1 MALNVTKSKVARF
14 VVATVAVGVVAMSSA
29 SPVSAAKIGDTC
41 KQKDAYKIEKVGTSY
56 IRCEIVKG
64 TSLHSKDPKKAAKFA
79 WTKTTERQYLI
90 ANANKETIRIDGSS
104 TVYPLSA
111 VAAKYFENS
120 TKSVKKGDGAKV
132 TVGFSGTGGGF
143 EKFCRGETD
152 ISNASRAIKS
162 TEAAICQKAGIAYTE
177 ILIANDGLAV
187 VVNKS
192 NTWASCLTM
201 AELKKIWD
209 LNSSVSKW
217 SDVRAGFPDTAIK
230 LFGAGTD
237 SGTFD
242 SFTEMVNG
250 KAKQVRKDGVQTS
263 EDDNV
268 TVAGVSGDTGGMGY
282 FGLSYALE
290 NESKVKLV
298 QIEKTAG
305 SGCITPTN
313 ATVQAQQY
321 PLSRPLFTYAKNLSI
336 STKPA
341 VGAYIQFW
349 VDNLA
354 QISEDAIFVPLTKP
368 QMVTLM
374 KEMALVAKLPRVKK

>member
-64 TSLHSKDPKKAAKFA
+64 TSIHSKDKSKAAKFA
-79 WTKTTERQYLI
+79 WTKTTERQYII
-90 ANANKETIRIDGSS
+90 ANANKETVRIDGSS

-111 VAAKYFENS
+111 VAAKYFENAS
-120 TKSVKKGDGAKV
+120 KSVKKSDGAKV

-162 TEAAICQKAGIAYTE
+162 TEKAVCDKAGIAMTE

-209 LNSSVSKW
+209 LNSKVTKW
-217 SDVRAGFPDTAIK
+217 SDVRTGFPDTSIK

-268 TVAGVSGDTGGMGY
+268 TVSGVNGDTGAMGY
-282 FGLSYALE
+282 FGLSYAIE

-298 QIEKTAG
+298 QLDKGAG
-305 SGCITPTN
+305 CVTPSN

-321 PLSRPLFTYAKNLSI
+321 PLSRPLYTYVKNESI

-354 QISEDAIFVPLTKP
+354 QISEDAIFVPLTKE
-368 QMVTLM
+368 QQKLLSGGVA
-374 KEMALVAKLPRVKK
+374 KIAKLPRVTK

>member
-64 TSLHSKDPKKAAKFA
+64 TSIHSKDKSKAAKFA
-79 WTKTTERQYLI
+79 WTKTTERQYII
-90 ANANKETIRIDGSS
+90 ANANKETVRIDGSS

-111 VAAKYFENS
+111 VAAKYFENAS
-120 TKSVKKGDGAKV
+120 KSVKKSDGAKV

-162 TEAAICQKAGIAYTE
+162 TEKAVCDKAGIAMTE

-209 LNSSVSKW
+209 LNSKVSKW
-217 SDVRAGFPDTAIK
+217 SDVRAGFPDTSIK

-268 TVAGVSGDTGGMGY
+268 TVSGVNGDTGAMGY
-282 FGLSYALE
+282 FGLSYAIE

-298 QIEKTAG
+298 QLDKGAG
-305 SGCITPTN
+305 CVTPSN

-321 PLSRPLFTYAKNLSI
+321 PLSRPLFTYVKNESI
-336 STKPA
+336 TTKPA
-341 VGAYIQFW
+341 VGAYVQFW

-368 QMVTLM
+368 QMVTLA
-374 KEMALVAKLPRVKK
+374 KEMVAIAKLPRVKK

>member
-1 MALNVTKSKVARF
+1 MASNVTKSKVARF

-29 SPVSAAKIGDTC
+29 SPVSAAKIGDSC

-64 TSLHSKDPKKAAKFA
+64 TSLHSKDPKKTAKFA
-79 WTKTTERQYLI
+79 WTKTTERQYII

-111 VAAKYFENS
+111 VAAKYFENA

-162 TEAAICQKAGIAYTE
+162 TEAAICQAAGIAFTE

-187 VVNKS
+187 VVSKN

-201 AELKKIWD
+201 AEMKKIWD
-209 LNSSVSKW
+209 LNSKVTKW
-217 SDVRAGFPDTAIK
+217 SDVRAGFPETAIK

-290 NESKVKLV
+290 NVSKVKLV
-298 QIEKTAG
+298 QMDKGAG
-305 SGCITPTN
+305 CVTPSN

-321 PLSRPLFTYAKNLSI
+321 PLSRPLFTYVKNASI

-368 QMVTLM
+368 QMTTLA
-374 KEMALVAKLPRVKK
+374 KEMALIAKLPRVKK

>member
-14 VVATVAVGVVAMSSA
+14 VVATVAVGVVTMSSA

-79 WTKTTERQYLI
+79 WTKTNERQYLI

-132 TVGFSGTGGGF
+132 VVGFSGTGGGF

-162 TEAAICQKAGIAYTE
+162 TEAAICQKAGIEFTE

-192 NTWASCLTM
+192 NSWASCLTM
-201 AELKKIWD
+201 AEMKKIWNLD
-209 LNSSVSKW
+209 SKVTKW
-217 SDVRAGFPDTAIK
+217 SDVRAGFPETAIK

-298 QIEKTAG
+298 QMDKGT
-305 SGCITPTN
+305 GCVTPSN
-313 ATVQAQQY
+313 ETVQAQQY
-321 PLSRPLFTYAKNLSI
+321 PLSRPLFTYVKNLSI

-341 VGAYIQFW
+341 VSAYIQFW

-354 QISEDAIFVPLTKP
+354 QISEDAIFVPLTKE
-368 QMVTLM
+368 QQKLLAGGV
-374 KEMALVAKLPRVKK
+374 ANIAKLPRVKK

>member
-90 ANANKETIRIDGSS
+90 ANANKETIRVDGSS

-201 AELKKIWD
+201 AEMKKIWD
-209 LNSSVSKW
+209 LNSKVTKW

-298 QIEKTAG
+298 QMDKGAG
-305 SGCITPTN
+305 CVTPSNT
-313 ATVQAQQY
+313 TVQAQQY
-321 PLSRPLFTYAKNLSI
+321 PLSRPLFTYVKNASI

-374 KEMALVAKLPRVKK
+374 KEMALVAKLPKIKK

>member
-79 WTKTTERQYLI
+79 WTKTTERQYTI

-132 TVGFSGTGGGF
+132 VVGFSGTGGGF

-162 TEAAICQKAGIAYTE
+162 TEAAICQKAGIEFTE

-192 NTWASCLTM
+192 NSWASCLTL
-201 AELKKIWD
+201 AEMKKIWNLD
-209 LNSSVSKW
+209 SKVTKW

-298 QIEKTAG
+298 QMDKGT
-305 SGCITPTN
+305 GCVTPSN
-313 ATVQAQQY
+313 ETVQAQQY
-321 PLSRPLFTYAKNLSI
+321 PLSRPLFTYVKNLSI

-341 VGAYIQFW
+341 VSAYIQFW

-354 QISEDAIFVPLTKP
+354 QISEDAIFVPLTKE
-368 QMVTLM
+368 QQKLLAGGV
-374 KEMALVAKLPRVKK
+374 ANIAKLPRVKK

>member
-14 VVATVAVGVVAMSSA
+14 VVATLAVGVVAMSSA
-29 SPVSAAKIGDTC
+29 SPVSAAKVGDKCT
-41 KQKDAYKIEKVGTSY
+41 QKDAYKIEKVGTIY
-56 IRCEIVKG
+56 IRCQIVKG
-64 TSLHSKDPKKAAKFA
+64 TSLHATTAAKKAKFA
-79 WTKTTERQYLI
+79 WTRTIERQYKI
-90 ANANKETIRIDGSS
+90 ASANSETVRIDGSS

-111 VAAKYFENS
+111 VAAKYFENAS
-120 TKSVKKGDGAKV
+120 KSVNKKKGAKV
-132 TVGFSGTGGGF
+132 VVGFSGTGGGF
-143 EKFCRGETD
+143 EKFCRNETD

-162 TEAAICQKAGIAYTE
+162 TEAAVCKTAGVAYTE

-187 VVNKS
+187 VVSKA

-201 AELKKIWD
+201 AELKKIWNLD
-209 LNSSVSKW
+209 SKVTKW

-268 TVAGVSGDTGGMGY
+268 TVAGVSGDAGGMGY

-290 NESKVKLV
+290 NESKVSLV
-298 QIEKTAG
+298 QIDKGAG
-305 SGCITPTN
+305 CVTPSN
-313 ATVQAQQY
+313 ETVQAQQY
-321 PLSRPLFTYAKNLSI
+321 PLSRPLYTYVKNASLERI
-336 STKPA
+336 PA
-341 VGAYIQFW
+341 VAAYMQFW

-368 QMVTLM
+368 QMGILTKQMLAVT
-374 KEMALVAKLPRVKK
+374 KLARSK

>member
-64 TSLHSKDPKKAAKFA
+64 TSLHSADPKKAAKFA

-90 ANANKETIRIDGSS
+90 ANANKETIRVDGSS

-162 TEAAICQKAGIAYTE
+162 TEAAICQKAGIEFTE

-187 VVNKS
+187 VVNKD

-209 LNSSVSKW
+209 LNSKVSKW

-268 TVAGVSGDTGGMGY
+268 TVAGVSGDKGGMGY

-290 NESKVKLV
+290 NESKVKVV
-298 QIEKTAG
+298 QMDKGAG
-305 SGCITPTN
+305 CVTPSN

-321 PLSRPLFTYAKNLSI
+321 PLSRPLFTYVKNVSI

-341 VGAYIQFW
+341 VSAYLQFW

-354 QISEDAIFVPLTKP
+354 QISEDAIFVPLTTQQQKLLAGA
-368 QMVTLM
+368 VA
-374 KEMALVAKLPRVKK
+374 KIAKLPRVKK

>member
-64 TSLHSKDPKKAAKFA
+64 TSIHSKDKSKAAKFA
-79 WTKTTERQYLI
+79 WTKTTERQYII

-162 TEAAICQKAGIAYTE
+162 TEAAICQAAGIAYTE

-187 VVNKS
+187 VVNKN

-201 AELKKIWD
+201 AEMKKIWN
-209 LNSSVSKW
+209 LGSTVTKW
-217 SDVRAGFPDTAIK
+217 SDVRTGFPDTSIK

-298 QIEKTAG
+298 QIDKGAG
-305 SGCITPTN
+305 CVTPTN
-313 ATVQAQQY
+313 ATVQGQTY
-321 PLSRPLFTYAKNLSI
+321 PLGRPLFTYVKNASI

-374 KEMALVAKLPRVKK
+374 KEMALVAKLPKVKK

>member
-64 TSLHSKDPKKAAKFA
+64 TSIHSKDKSKAAKFA
-79 WTKTTERQYLI
+79 WTKTTERQYII
-90 ANANKETIRIDGSS
+90 ANANKETVRVDGSS

-162 TEAAICQKAGIAYTE
+162 TEAAICQKAGIEFTE

-201 AELKKIWD
+201 AELKKIWNLD
-209 LNSSVSKW
+209 SKVTKW

-230 LFGAGTD
+230 MFGAGTD

-268 TVAGVSGDTGGMGY
+268 TVAGVSGDTGSMGY

-298 QIEKTAG
+298 QIDKGT
-305 SGCITPTN
+305 GCVTPTN

-341 VGAYIQFW
+341 VSAYLQFW

-354 QISEDAIFVPLTKP
+354 QISEDAIFVPLTTEQQK
-368 QMVTLM
+368 LL
-374 KEMALVAKLPRVKK
+374 AGGVAKIANLPRVKK

>member
-1 MALNVTKSKVARF
+1 MTFNVSKSKVARF
-14 VVATVAVGVVAMSSA
+14 IVTTLAVGVVAVSSA

-64 TSLHSKDPKKAAKFA
+64 TSIHSKDKKKAAKFA
-79 WTKTTERQYLI
+79 WTKTTERQFLI
-90 ANANKETIRIDGSS
+90 ANANNETVRIDGSS

-120 TKSVKKGDGAKV
+120 AKSVKKGEAAKV

-162 TEAAICQKAGIAYTE
+162 TEAAVCKTAGIEFTE

-187 VVNKS
+187 VVNKD

-201 AELKKIWD
+201 TELKKIWN
-209 LNSSVSKW
+209 LGSTVTKW

-230 LFGAGTD
+230 MFGAGTD

-268 TVAGVSGDTGGMGY
+268 TVAGVSGDKGSMGY

-298 QIEKTAG
+298 QIDKGAG
-305 SGCITPTN
+305 CVTPTN
-313 ATVQAQQY
+313 ETVQGQTY
-321 PLSRPLFTYAKNLSI
+321 PLSRPLFTYVKNLSI

-349 VDNLA
+349 VDNLK
-354 QISEDAIFVPLTKP
+354 QISEDAIFVPLTNK
-368 QMVTLM
+368 QMTTLM
-374 KEMALVAKLPRVKK
+374 KEMVAVAKLPRVKK

>member
-162 TEAAICQKAGIAYTE
+162 TEAAICQKAGIEFTE

-187 VVNKS
+187 VVNKD

-209 LNSSVSKW
+209 LNSKVSKW

-268 TVAGVSGDTGGMGY
+268 TVAGVSGDKGGMGY

-290 NESKVKLV
+290 NESKVKVV
-298 QIEKTAG
+298 QMDKGAG
-305 SGCITPTN
+305 CVTPSN

-321 PLSRPLFTYAKNLSI
+321 PLSRPLFTYVKNVSI

-341 VGAYIQFW
+341 VSAYLQFW

-354 QISEDAIFVPLTKP
+354 QISEDAIFVPLTTEQQKLLAGG
-368 QMVTLM
+368 VA
-374 KEMALVAKLPRVKK
+374 KIAKLPRVNK

>member
-201 AELKKIWD
+201 AEMKKIWD
-209 LNSSVSKW
+209 LNSKVTKW

-298 QIEKTAG
+298 QMDKGAG
-305 SGCITPTN
+305 CVTPSNT
-313 ATVQAQQY
+313 TVQAQQY
-321 PLSRPLFTYAKNLSI
+321 PLSRPLFTYVKNASI